1 MEKKFLDAVKEIMD
15 IDDKEPGL
23 QDTLR
28 DFENWDSLKELSML
42 AMMDIEFGIELE
54 MKDFNKLITL
64 GDIFEYIKENG
75 NQ

>member
-15 IDDKEPGL
+15 IDDKEPGF
-23 QDTLR
+23 QDKFR

-42 AMMDIEFGIELE
+42 AMMDSEFGIELE
-54 MKDFNKLITL
+54 MKDFNKFITL

-75 NQ
+75 NR